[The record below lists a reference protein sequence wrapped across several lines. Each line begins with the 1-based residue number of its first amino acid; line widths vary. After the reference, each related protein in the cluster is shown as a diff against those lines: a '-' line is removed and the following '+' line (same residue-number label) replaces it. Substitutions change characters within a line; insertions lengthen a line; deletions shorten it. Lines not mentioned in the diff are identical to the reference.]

1 MAVPANTVQTY
12 QQVGI
17 REQLADVIYRKD
29 PEETPLFTA
38 LKKTKANN
46 TYVEWL
52 TDTLRSSA
60 VNAHVEGDDVTPSAR
75 TAQTR
80 LGNYTQIF
88 LDAVSISDTDDAMT
102 KAGRDKQMAYEL
114 LKVGKEQRLDIEK
127 ALFANQAKVAGNAT
141 TARKLAGLPSWIYTN
156 TDVGATG
163 ADPTGDGTDDRTDG
177 TQEAFTQTRFDDTM
191 RSIVENSGNM
201 KAKTVFLSPFQM
213 DAALGFQGNN
223 NQRNQSGVASV
234 TNDLVAYKTPYGE
247 VKFQMSLECRGR
259 DVFILD
265 TSMWD
270 IAQARPMQTKEMGKT
285 GDNTKRFVVTE
296 LTLRALNEK
305 TSAIIADNTTS

>member
-1 MAVPANTVQTY
+1 MAVPSNTVQTY

-29 PEETPLFTA
+29 PEETPLFSA

-88 LDAVSISDTDDAMT
+88 LDAVSISDTDEAMT

-114 LKVGKEQRLDIEK
+114 LKIGKEQRLD
-127 ALFANQAKVAGNAT
+127 
-141 TARKLAGLPSWIYTN
+141 
-156 TDVGATG
+156 
-163 ADPTGDGTDDRTDG
+163 
-177 TQEAFTQTRFDDTM
+177 
-191 RSIVENSGNM
+191 
-201 KAKTVFLSPFQM
+201 
-213 DAALGFQGNN
+213 
-223 NQRNQSGVASV
+223 
-234 TNDLVAYKTPYGE
+234 
-247 VKFQMSLECRGR
+247 
-259 DVFILD
+259 
-265 TSMWD
+265 
-270 IAQARPMQTKEMGKT
+270 
-285 GDNTKRFVVTE
+285 
-296 LTLRALNEK
+296 
-305 TSAIIADNTTS
+305 